1 VTALAPILQAYFT
14 QRLAQRQA
22 SPHTVASYR
31 DTFSLLLRFAQQH
44 LGKPPSRLDVTDVD
58 AALVGAFLD
67 HLETGRRNSA
77 ATRNNRLAAVHS
89 LFSYAALRCPEHAAT
104 IGQVLAIPAKRTDTT
119 IVSFLT
125 TVEVQ
130 ALLASP
136 DRATRPGR
144 RDYVLL
150 LVAVQTGLRVSELT
164 GLTCGDVTLGAG
176 ANLRCRGK
184 GRKERCTP
192 LTRPTARVVR
202 DWLTERH
209 GEPTDPLFPNRAG
222 GRLSADAV
230 ADLLAKHLAT
240 AADRCPSLKAKR
252 VSPHTLRHTAAMT
265 LLRAGVDT
273 STIALWLGHAGT
285 KATQVYLHAD
295 LALKEAAL
303 ARTAP
308 PTVGR
313 VRYQP
318 PDQLLAF
325 LESL

>member
-209 GEPTDPLFPNRAG
+209 GEPTDPLFPSRAG

>member
-1 VTALAPILQAYFT
+1 MTALAPILQAYFT

-209 GEPTDPLFPNRAG
+209 GEPTDPLFPSRAG

>member
-303 ARTAP
+303 ARTAD
-308 PTVGR
+308 G
-313 VRYQP
+313 
-318 PDQLLAF
+318 A
-325 LESL
+325 